1 MEQLRI
7 QRKDVYEIQVNDEGD
22 TIRFNLG
29 DLELP
34 FKLEKAANDITKIQN
49 DLKSRLVVIDKQKD
63 SKGKNDLMSKNQ
75 RDKLNA
81 WKNAYNKM
89 RVAMDGFLGEGGCQ
103 KIFGDSNY
111 LEMFDDLFDELDRP
125 QADGKS
131 HLEKMRLSDEAIVKR
146 IEDKYKSAKNKQVI

>member
-22 TIRFNLG
+22 TIKFNLG

-63 SKGKNDLMSKNQ
+63 SKGKHDLMSKNQ

-131 HLEKMRLSDEAIVKR
+131 HLEKMKLSDEAIVKR
-146 IEDKYKSAKNKQVI
+146 IEDKYKSTKNKQVI